1 MSHMEGLDPKLGL
14 QVISLRW
21 VDRTETGDCKA
32 DIFKK
37 SSGLL
42 HSEKHCSRT
51 LSAPQRAGDMP

>member
-14 QVISLRW
+14 QVISLPW
-21 VDRTETGDCKA
+21 VDRTKTGDYKA

-42 HSEKHCSRT
+42 HSEALFQDPFSSPKGR
-51 LSAPQRAGDMP
+51 